1 MSLIAGNLAVVQKL
15 LDGAAMSWGI
25 YGGAAAHFYGSR
37 RPINDIDIIV
47 PANTLGEIARLLQQ
61 GQKAVQYDGG
71 RILWR
76 GIILQEDLTIRLNGN
91 VYPFVLDP
99 AMIERLQRKPL
110 LGSRVLFLAPEDVL
124 VHKLILYR
132 GPEQQRFD
140 IVDCEGIIKR
150 HQLDLEYLR
159 QRLQTSNA
167 TTIVTPRIA
176 DMGVTL

>member
-15 LDGAAMSWGI
+15 LDGAQMSWGI
-25 YGGAAAHFYGSR
+25 YGGAAAHFYGGR

-47 PANTLGEIARLLQQ
+47 PTGTLGEIARLLQQ

-76 GIILQEDLTIRLNGN
+76 GIILQEDLTIRLNGA
-91 VYPFVLDP
+91 VYPFILDQP
-99 AMIERLQRKPL
+99 MIERLQRKPL
-110 LGSRVLFLAPEDVL
+110 LGSRVLFLALEDVL

-150 HQLDLEYLR
+150 QQIDLDYLR
-159 QRLQTSNA
+159 QRLQLSNA
-167 TTIVTPRIA
+167 TALVTPRLA

>member
-1 MSLIAGNLAVVQKL
+1 
-15 LDGAAMSWGI
+15 
-25 YGGAAAHFYGSR
+25 
-37 RPINDIDIIV
+37 
-47 PANTLGEIARLLQQ
+47 
-61 GQKAVQYDGG
+61 
-71 RILWR
+71 
-76 GIILQEDLTIRLNGN
+76 LQEDLTIRLNGN
-91 VYPFVLDP
+91 IYPFVLDP
-99 AMIERLQRKPL
+99 PMIERLQRKPL